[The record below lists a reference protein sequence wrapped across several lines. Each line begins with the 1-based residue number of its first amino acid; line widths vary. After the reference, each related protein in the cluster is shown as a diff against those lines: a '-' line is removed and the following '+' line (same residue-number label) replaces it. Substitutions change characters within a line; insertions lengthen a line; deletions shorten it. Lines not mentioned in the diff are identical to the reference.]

1 MRQFSLYFNPF
12 KEETKMARSKISARR
27 RTAGRPNVIDIA
39 TLLREYAPNGNGC
52 HVSKSIQRRIA
63 WTKKAPQEFI
73 FSILDGG
80 ESMPLFFADIES
92 GKKVEKRGTVGY
104 SQYVAAC
111 ENGANSFVSLDG
123 LNRTTALM
131 NFVNGEF
138 GITGEFTDDWGGVHT
153 LKNHY
158 YHKLPSTLRMTFDK
172 TPMVIIVYSGLRFV
186 ELPALFRRI
195 NSGEALN
202 RMERRN
208 SYFSPIA
215 DFMRNM
221 SETPEATL
229 FWNNLQGAT
238 KTGRMKDID
247 RLCNLTIY
255 TVGNYNNCPDSGA
268 LIDAKPNDGV
278 KDTLYSI
285 GEGHSDF
292 GSPSPYD
299 EYEMYRFRLIFE
311 LTLDIISSQTEFEE
325 WNKKSGLPVYAFQS
339 LFFFV
344 KELISRNL
352 MIANSLSDID
362 VNSANTIVRRVHA
375 WNRDMKKNG
384 IAKYSADTDAWTAR
398 QQARDAAVSN
408 GSMTKEQRNDIKDP
422 EPKENDYFQQ
432 YHLYPTGVAN
442 RKRLERDVR
451 CLVDKIIANNSVTL
465 FDVEKD
471 IDLYVNSSTL
481 EGMKTALQVA

>member
-1 MRQFSLYFNPF
+1 M
-12 KEETKMARSKISARR
+12 
-27 RTAGRPNVIDIA
+27 
-39 TLLREYAPNGNGC
+39 
-52 HVSKSIQRRIA
+52 
-63 WTKKAPQEFI
+63 
-73 FSILDGG
+73 
-80 ESMPLFFADIES
+80 
-92 GKKVEKRGTVGY
+92 
-104 SQYVAAC
+104 
-111 ENGANSFVSLDG
+111 
-123 LNRTTALM
+123 
-131 NFVNGEF
+131 
-138 GITGEFTDDWGGVHT
+138 
-153 LKNHY
+153 
-158 YHKLPSTLRMTFDK
+158 
-172 TPMVIIVYSGLRFV
+172 
-186 ELPALFRRI
+186 
-195 NSGEALN
+195 
-202 RMERRN
+202 
-208 SYFSPIA
+208 
-215 DFMRNM
+215 
-221 SETPEATL
+221 
-229 FWNNLQGAT
+229 
-238 KTGRMKDID
+238 
-247 RLCNLTIY
+247 
-255 TVGNYNNCPDSGA
+255 
-268 LIDAKPNDGV
+268 
-278 KDTLYSI
+278 YSI

-311 LTLDIISSQTEFEE
+311 LTLNVISSQTEFEE

-398 QQARDAAVSN
+398 QQARDVAVSN

-481 EGMKTALQVA
+481 EGMKTVLQVA

>member
-1 MRQFSLYFNPF
+1 
-12 KEETKMARSKISARR
+12 MAQSINRKRR
-27 RTAGRPNVIDIA
+27 RKARHPSPHVIDIL
-39 TLLREYAPNGNGC
+39 TLLSEYAPNGNGLY
-52 HVSKSIQRRIA
+52 VDYGFQRTNFA
-63 WTKKAPQEFI
+63 WPKKAPRDFI
-73 FSILDGG
+73 SDIFTDGMTTAL
-80 ESMPLFFADIES
+80 SYADIES
-92 GKKVEKRGTVGY
+92 GKKAEKRGTGY
-104 SQYVAAC
+104 DKYVAASK
-111 ENGANSFVSLDG
+111 GGNSNVSLDG
-123 LNRTTALM
+123 LQRTTALM
-131 NFVNGEF
+131 RFVKGE
-138 GITGEFTDDWGGVHT
+138 ITVTGEFTDAWGGVHQLNNCT
-153 LKNHY
+153 YNT
-158 YHKLPSTLRMTFDK
+158 LPSTLRMTFDT
-172 TPMVIIVYSGLRFV
+172 TPVTIMIYSHRRYG

-195 NSGEALN
+195 NSGDALN
-202 RMERRN
+202 RMEMRN

-215 DFMRNM
+215 TFMRSM
-221 SETPEATL
+221 SRTPEATI
-229 FWNNLQGAT
+229 FWQNLQGAT
-238 KTGRMKDID
+238 KIGRMKDID
-247 RLCNLTIY
+247 RLCNLSIY
-255 TVGNYNNCPDSGA
+255 TIRDYNNCTDRDA
-268 LIDAKPNDGV
+268 LIDTKPNDIV
-278 KDTLYSI
+278 KDALYSI
-285 GEGHSDF
+285 GDGYSDF
-292 GSPSPYD
+292 GSPSPYI
-299 EYEMYRFRLIFE
+299 ESEMYAFRLIFE
-311 LTLDIISSQTEFEE
+311 LTLDIISAQTEFEE
-325 WNKKSGLPVYAFQS
+325 WNKRSGLPVYAFQS

-481 EGMKTALQVA
+481 EGMKTVLQVA